1 MLRYRYAG
9 YQGYSTYKANLMEV
23 YSINFM
29 KEQPDEEGDSLML
42 KVKGTKPLKDL
53 EENDMYEM
61 PLELFKDIKFN
72 EIGKDETM
80 TIAVKSLGSMGGK
93 YTFNISDIQSVD
105 VVNMYLSNDTDK
117 DGISD
122 VEEMFIYGT
131 DPYSDDTDGDSWKD
145 NEEIG
150 YSSWNPKVANLPSLE
165 VKLVDAPEI
174 YLKKSKTTGSS
185 DTYTVATD
193 RRRK

>member
-1 MLRYRYAG
+1 
-9 YQGYSTYKANLMEV
+9 MEV

-105 VVNMYLSNDTDK
+105 VVNMYFDLCN
-117 DGISD
+117 
-122 VEEMFIYGT
+122 
-131 DPYSDDTDGDSWKD
+131 
-145 NEEIG
+145 
-150 YSSWNPKVANLPSLE
+150 SLE
-165 VKLVDAPEI
+165 D
-174 YLKKSKTTGSS
+174 LKNIINL
-185 DTYTVATD
+185 
-193 RRRK
+193 